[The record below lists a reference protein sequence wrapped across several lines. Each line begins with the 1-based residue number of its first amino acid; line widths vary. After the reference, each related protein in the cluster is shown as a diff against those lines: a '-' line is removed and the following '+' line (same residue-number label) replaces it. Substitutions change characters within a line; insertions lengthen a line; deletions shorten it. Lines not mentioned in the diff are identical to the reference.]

1 MNPHEQLEI
10 LRRADGALALRRV
23 LERIVRPGMRVLDAG
38 CGAGVVA
45 LWAARA
51 GASVV
56 AVDIGQTQV
65 ARRLAEANRVADHVR
80 WVRGDLARLQRDD
93 LGPPFDLVVGPRC
106 EGDPRRDEPTLR
118 LTAQLLDRFLAPG
131 GRVIP
136 DHVTTRA
143 TALDWAEQDL
153 PTRLRQQ
160 RADVEALR
168 GRYGLA
174 FEPLLEELARQPD
187 TAWLPRRG
195 REGRLER
202 ATARLLGRPA
212 DVQRLDVGREF
223 EPLPKTL
230 TLQIASPGTLTAV
243 LFTQS
248 LSFGDD
254 VFSEHESLGWVAEP
268 LHVEPG
274 ERVALALDDGWRG
287 TAALGLALHELR
299 ARQGVVAP

>member
-1 MNPHEQLEI
+1 MNPHEQLEV
-10 LRRADGALALRRV
+10 LRRADGALALRRT

-93 LGPPFDLVVGPRC
+93 LGTPFDLVVAPRC
-106 EGDPRRDEPTLR
+106 EGDPRRDESTLR

-136 DHVTTRA
+136 DRVQTRA
-143 TALDWAEQDL
+143 TALEWAEQDL

-160 RADVEALR
+160 RADVEGLR

-174 FEPLLEELARQPD
+174 FEPLLEELGREPD
-187 TAWLPRRG
+187 PAWLPRR
-195 REGRLER
+195 EHDGRLER
-202 ATARLLGRPA
+202 AAARLLGRPS
-212 DVQRLDVGREF
+212 DVHRLEVSRAFD
-223 EPLPKTL
+223 PLPKTF
-230 TLQIASPGTLTAV
+230 TLHIGSPGTLTAV
-243 LFTQS
+243 LFSQS

-254 VFSEHESLGWVAEP
+254 VFAEHESLGWVAEP
-268 LHVEPG
+268 VRVEPG
-274 ERVALALDDGWRG
+274 ERVALALDDAWRSS
-287 TAALGLALHELR
+287 AALALALHEVR
-299 ARQGVVAP
+299 PR